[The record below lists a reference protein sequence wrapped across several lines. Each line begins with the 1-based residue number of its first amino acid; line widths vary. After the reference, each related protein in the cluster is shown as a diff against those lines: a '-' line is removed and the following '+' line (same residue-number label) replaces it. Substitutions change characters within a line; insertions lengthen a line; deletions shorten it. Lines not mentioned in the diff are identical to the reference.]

1 MAKPEAYGK
10 TSPVSTCPIC
20 HDFMLPE
27 EYDKHVMTEHTKDQR
42 ERHGVKVE
50 EKPGSK
56 DHFYG
61 DVWSKYDEQQPY
73 QFTQAEFDAITKD
86 AWEADCEQCRSIIE
100 NTEMDGSE
108 YAIHPTSEQKAHMTD
123 LFGYSAERVQKP
135 TGYLDPEDPQWQKSV
150 EHIIQER
157 QKKPGNIGTFGPQ
170 SGMRRGEPTRDEWQ
184 IASYLDSIGLEY
196 IHKMKLGEID
206 PTVGKPKVE
215 YDLFIPSLLIAIET
229 SPGWHEG
236 GPSELARVAENDKF
250 KRKFAKENGI
260 ELFVYDPDE
269 KFGSAEF
276 INTVLAPELR
286 THGVDAP
293 EVPAGELTGD
303 IPIPPA
309 KDEEEDLSTEGRTY
323 GDPRFNEWDTPFIY
337 REEDFEL
344 SHGRYKCPDC
354 GQIFNNHY
362 EFAKHYPSAHTDF
375 SKETPQGAEG
385 TLPRDLTVW
394 YPRYVPEREVKRLEE
409 EEDLSPENF
418 DENLE
423 ATRTALANPI
433 VSNVLSSLE
442 KESMNTY
449 LEGLE
454 IAKEAGDWKM
464 VNEIWGLVKGLLLQ
478 LAFSQPYSQGNKD
491 LREAGYDWDYNT
503 KYREKP
509 ILAEQNEPIGDSW
522 KGKGKHNICTKCRKE
537 TELCDI
543 CNYHHHVDNFMG
555 EHEKFQMIV
564 NSGGLEWDK
573 LPPQLQDFE
582 TKYGTAFPCPMDID
596 PEDIGTFQKE
606 EQTDVPEG
614 VVPPEGYARQ
624 TTEEAA
630 IGVLDHLIKG
640 GVESFE
646 SWDEVIEH
654 LQFLVD
660 TGYIANFQP
669 PNISEEEF
677 EVWKPL
683 IQGMMRQQTRW
694 PDLKEQSGIPQ
705 NIPTGAYTR
714 LEPLTQDQSQNFPR
728 FPERGK
734 VNTIEQQSG
743 GPELEA
749 QNILKLEEEI
759 KKLESQV

>member
-50 EKPGSK
+50 EKPGPK
-56 DHFYG
+56 GHFYG

-150 EHIIQER
+150 EHIQER

-293 EVPAGELTGD
+293 DVPAGE
-303 IPIPPA
+303 IPVPS
-309 KDEEEDLSTEGRTY
+309 ERNEDNYIY
-323 GDPRFNEWDTPFIY
+323 GDPRFNEWDTATIY
-337 REEDFEL
+337 REE
-344 SHGRYKCPDC
+344 G
-354 GQIFNNHY
+354 
-362 EFAKHYPSAHTDF
+362 PS
-375 SKETPQGAEG
+375 
-385 TLPRDLTVW
+385 
-394 YPRYVPEREVKRLEE
+394 
-409 EEDLSPENF
+409 
-418 DENLE
+418 
-423 ATRTALANPI
+423 
-433 VSNVLSSLE
+433 
-442 KESMNTY
+442 
-449 LEGLE
+449 
-454 IAKEAGDWKM
+454 
-464 VNEIWGLVKGLLLQ
+464 
-478 LAFSQPYSQGNKD
+478 
-491 LREAGYDWDYNT
+491 YDWDYST

-509 ILAEQNEPIGDSW
+509 IL
-522 KGKGKHNICTKCRKE
+522 
-537 TELCDI
+537 
-543 CNYHHHVDNFMG
+543 
-555 EHEKFQMIV
+555 
-564 NSGGLEWDK
+564 
-573 LPPQLQDFE
+573 
-582 TKYGTAFPCPMDID
+582 
-596 PEDIGTFQKE
+596 E
-606 EQTDVPEG
+606 EQTDIPEG

-677 EVWKPL
+677 KVWEPL
-683 IQGMMRQQTRW
+683 IKGLMIQQTRW

>member
-1 MAKPEAYGK
+1 
-10 TSPVSTCPIC
+10 
-20 HDFMLPE
+20 
-27 EYDKHVMTEHTKDQR
+27 
-42 ERHGVKVE
+42 
-50 EKPGSK
+50 
-56 DHFYG
+56 
-61 DVWSKYDEQQPY
+61 
-73 QFTQAEFDAITKD
+73 
-86 AWEADCEQCRSIIE
+86 
-100 NTEMDGSE
+100 
-108 YAIHPTSEQKAHMTD
+108 
-123 LFGYSAERVQKP
+123 
-135 TGYLDPEDPQWQKSV
+135 
-150 EHIIQER
+150 
-157 QKKPGNIGTFGPQ
+157 
-170 SGMRRGEPTRDEWQ
+170 
-184 IASYLDSIGLEY
+184 
-196 IHKMKLGEID
+196 
-206 PTVGKPKVE
+206 
-215 YDLFIPSLLIAIET
+215 
-229 SPGWHEG
+229 
-236 GPSELARVAENDKF
+236 
-250 KRKFAKENGI
+250 
-260 ELFVYDPDE
+260 
-269 KFGSAEF
+269 
-276 INTVLAPELR
+276 
-286 THGVDAP
+286 
-293 EVPAGELTGD
+293 
-303 IPIPPA
+303 
-309 KDEEEDLSTEGRTY
+309 
-323 GDPRFNEWDTPFIY
+323 
-337 REEDFEL
+337 
-344 SHGRYKCPDC
+344 
-354 GQIFNNHY
+354 
-362 EFAKHYPSAHTDF
+362 
-375 SKETPQGAEG
+375 
-385 TLPRDLTVW
+385 
-394 YPRYVPEREVKRLEE
+394 
-409 EEDLSPENF
+409 
-418 DENLE
+418 
-423 ATRTALANPI
+423 
-433 VSNVLSSLE
+433 
-442 KESMNTY
+442 
-449 LEGLE
+449 
-454 IAKEAGDWKM
+454 
-464 VNEIWGLVKGLLLQ
+464 
-478 LAFSQPYSQGNKD
+478 
-491 LREAGYDWDYNT
+491 
-503 KYREKP
+503 
-509 ILAEQNEPIGDSW
+509 
-522 KGKGKHNICTKCRKE
+522 
-537 TELCDI
+537 
-543 CNYHHHVDNFMG
+543 MG